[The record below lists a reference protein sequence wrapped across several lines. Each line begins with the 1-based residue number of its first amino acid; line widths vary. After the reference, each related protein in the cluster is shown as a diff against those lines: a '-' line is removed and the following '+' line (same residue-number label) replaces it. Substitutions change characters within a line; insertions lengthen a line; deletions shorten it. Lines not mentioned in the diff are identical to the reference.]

1 MLLDGLTE
9 GDTEALGDCE
19 GLALGETE
27 GLIEAD
33 GL

>member
-1 MLLDGLTE
+1 MLGDKLALGLIE
-9 GDTEALGDCE
+9 GDG
-19 GLALGETE
+19 LGETE